1 MSIYKNIIFD
11 LDGTLLDTSEGIF
24 NSVRYT
30 EDSLGIEHMPEE
42 DLHLHV
48 GPPVLYAY
56 EKFHNLDKDT
66 ARKAVKFHREYST
79 SKGIYEAKVYNGIP
93 ELLKDLKDS
102 GFKLY
107 VATLKRQ
114 DLAEKVLEHFQISQY
129 FDLIVGINNA
139 ESLSKA
145 DMINIILSDI
155 GGDKKS
161 TILIGDSEFD
171 AIGAAEAGIDC
182 LAVTYGFGFKS
193 ADDIKNNKIKFIAK
207 DICEIKNFLA

>member
-1 MSIYKNIIFD
+1 MYD
-11 LDGTLLDTSEGIF
+11 
-24 NSVRYT
+24 
-30 EDSLGIEHMPEE
+30 
-42 DLHLHV
+42 
-48 GPPVLYAY
+48 
-56 EKFHNLDKDT
+56 
-66 ARKAVKFHREYST
+66 
-79 SKGIYEAKVYNGIP
+79 GIP
-93 ELLKDLKDS
+93 KLLNDLKDS

-114 DLAEKVLEHFQISQY
+114 DLAEKILEHFQISQY

-145 DMINIILSDI
+145 DMINIILSGIDN
-155 GGDKKS
+155 DKKS

-193 ADDIKNNKIKFIAK
+193 ENDIKNNKIKYIAESIC
-207 DICEIKNFLA
+207 DIRDFLL